1 MGEMPNRD
9 CRWPFGPPSSP
20 PELRI
25 SSRRSFLRVSLFA
38 AAAAIDAFP
47 VRAVSGHGQVKL
59 PIPVPDAPVNLH
71 DGSSTTLAELADN
84 HVTAV
89 QLMFTSCTT
98 TCPIQAAIFQQVQSR
113 LSEMPGRNMQLLSL
127 SVDPQNDTPAALNA
141 WRERFH
147 AGPSWLAASCTAADT
162 PRLEDFFAKSDNSA
176 DHSTQVS
183 ILDRQA
189 RLVWR
194 TYELPAA
201 QEILTI
207 LEKI

>member
-1 MGEMPNRD
+1 MSNRD
-9 CRWPFGPPSSP
+9 RYAPPGPPP
-20 PELRI
+20 ALLELELF
-25 SSRRSFLRVSLFA
+25 SRRSFVRVSLFA
-38 AAAAIDAFP
+38 AAAAIAAFP
-47 VRAVSGHGQVKL
+47 VRAVSGHGQVKP
-59 PIPVPDAPVNLH
+59 PIPVPDVPVNLH
-71 DGSSTTLAELADN
+71 DGSSTTFAELAHN

-113 LSEMPGRNMQLLSL
+113 LSEMPGHNMQLLSL
-127 SVDPQNDTPAALNA
+127 SVDPQNDTPVALNA

-147 AGPSWLAASCTAADT
+147 AGHRWLAASCNAADT
-162 PRLEDFFAKSDNSA
+162 PRLEDFFAKSENSA

-194 TYELPAA
+194 TYQLPSA
-201 QEILTI
+201 QEILEI